1 MTLPMPPA
9 MALSAVIPAAGFSSR
24 MHQYKPL
31 LKLGGKPMIE
41 VVIRLF
47 QRCGILDIIVVTGHN
62 QDLLNPIVQKVGA
75 RSVFNPDFK
84 TGMLGS
90 IQKGAGQISSKS
102 RGFFLLP
109 VDIPAIRPVTIQTLI
124 LSFEKSG
131 ENIIIPEF
139 CHTPGHP
146 PLIPA
151 RLIPKIVSMGSD
163 SNLGKLLLSQD
174 NRLVRHPVHDR
185 GILLDADTREDYEI
199 LAQKYQQMNIP
210 DKAECQSI
218 IQWVLP
224 GEIALQSHLTRVAET
239 ALKLGHAVER
249 GEGGIDKTYKKSRL
263 NLDLIQAAALL
274 HDIKRKEK
282 NHAQAGSRLLKA
294 LGFPQVADIVAE
306 HMTIQPGN
314 LITEKEIVYLA
325 DKLCHGNRVEPD
337 YTKRF
342 KEKIKQA
349 PDAEIRIFRRYKAA
363 KQIQACIE
371 AATGQSIRTILQNTP

>member
-146 PLIPA
+146 P
-151 RLIPKIVSMGSD
+151 
-163 SNLGKLLLSQD
+163 
-174 NRLVRHPVHDR
+174 
-185 GILLDADTREDYEI
+185 
-199 LAQKYQQMNIP
+199 
-210 DKAECQSI
+210 
-218 IQWVLP
+218 
-224 GEIALQSHLTRVAET
+224 
-239 ALKLGHAVER
+239 
-249 GEGGIDKTYKKSRL
+249 
-263 NLDLIQAAALL
+263 
-274 HDIKRKEK
+274 
-282 NHAQAGSRLLKA
+282 
-294 LGFPQVADIVAE
+294 
-306 HMTIQPGN
+306 
-314 LITEKEIVYLA
+314 
-325 DKLCHGNRVEPD
+325 
-337 YTKRF
+337 
-342 KEKIKQA
+342 
-349 PDAEIRIFRRYKAA
+349 
-363 KQIQACIE
+363 
-371 AATGQSIRTILQNTP
+371 